1 MSRLSSRSMSLK
13 RLWHRVHFNVK
24 PLGNRSWGRSPPQSK
39 LQRLYPKAASG
50 TLEWGIGD

>member
-1 MSRLSSRSMSLK
+1 MSLK

>member
-1 MSRLSSRSMSLK
+1 MAQGSFQLQTARESQL
-13 RLWHRVHFNVK
+13 
-24 PLGNRSWGRSPPQSK
+24 GRSPPQSK